1 MNLVRS
7 SPFKV
12 LSAIEFQTAVAS
24 FPDIS
29 LSAGLRLKTRS
40 QRTKAALSAAK
51 ARGQKLGNPNISAAR
66 EAGATAL
73 KANADRH
80 AANVLPIIAEIQ
92 KSGAKTLRAI
102 AEALNAQARAPGS
115 AVLRRNPPTLEWRLR
130 LRVANLLHELRNY
143 RAQEGLRLSAQC
155 GHMDR

>member
-73 KANADRH
+73 EANADRH

-92 KSGAKTLRAI
+92 KSGAQTLRAI
-102 AEALNAQARAPGS
+102 ADALNARGI
-115 AVLRRNPPTLEWRLR
+115 PTP
-130 LRVANLLHELRNY
+130 
-143 RAQEGLRLSAQC
+143 
-155 GHMDR
+155 

>member
-1 MNLVRS
+1 MVHRVSFIVAELGADVD
-7 SPFKV
+7 PFMIHLFAALAEKERA
-12 LSAIEFQTAVAS
+12 LI
-24 FPDIS
+24 
-29 LSAGLRLKTRS
+29 S

-51 ARGQKLGNPNISAAR
+51 ARGQKLGNPKIAAGR

-102 AEALNAQARAPGS
+102 AEALNARGIPTPRGRKWEAMSVKNALARA
-115 AVLRRNPPTLEWRLR
+115 
-130 LRVANLLHELRNY
+130 
-143 RAQEGLRLSAQC
+143 
-155 GHMDR
+155 

>member
-1 MNLVRS
+1 MIHLFAALAEKERA
-7 SPFKV
+7 
-12 LSAIEFQTAVAS
+12 LI
-24 FPDIS
+24 
-29 LSAGLRLKTRS
+29 S

-92 KSGAKTLRAI
+92 KSDAKTLRAI
-102 AEALNAQARAPGS
+102 ADARGFGPFWGKGFCRTSRRTGWDSWACATAWTGTALNFP
-115 AVLRRNPPTLEWRLR
+115 V
-130 LRVANLLHELRNY
+130 
-143 RAQEGLRLSAQC
+143 
-155 GHMDR
+155 